1 MAAFSNLKVPKVCT
15 FKGEKSCFFRCHI
28 PRELLKSIY
37 INKNN

>member
-1 MAAFSNLKVPKVCT
+1 MAAFSNLKVPKVCN
-15 FKGEKSCFFRCHI
+15 FKGEKSFSFRCHI